1 MHFRD
6 NALVRK
12 VVSLPIDH
20 ALDASKISCK
30 YKINMIKRTQ
40 TAQLAPHVSCS
51 LAQIIVNNYG
61 KHMTRILLMSMMR
74 SQDFYIT

>member
-1 MHFRD
+1 MQVKNKHD
-6 NALVRK
+6 K
-12 VVSLPIDH
+12 D
-20 ALDASKISCK
+20 
-30 YKINMIKRTQ
+30 TQ
-40 TAQLAPHVSCS
+40 TAQLAPHASCS

>member
-12 VVSLPIDH
+12 VVSLNIDH

-40 TAQLAPHVSCS
+40 TAQLAPHASCN
-51 LAQIIVNNYG
+51 LAQIIVTNYG
-61 KHMTRILLMSMMR
+61 KHMTRIFLMSMMR
-74 SQDFYIT
+74 RQDFYIT

>member
-20 ALDASKISCK
+20 AFGASKISCK

-40 TAQLAPHVSCS
+40 TAQ
-51 LAQIIVNNYG
+51 
-61 KHMTRILLMSMMR
+61 
-74 SQDFYIT
+74 